1 MVVFVC
7 SFAVLYQPIMQK
19 LQRNWCEI
27 ASDLN
32 RCLQSC
38 SLDYRQLSEGSG
50 ISYHASRRYLLSG
63 HAKNDNKN
71 ARALC
76 RFFGVS
82 VEKTAILQNE
92 PMARITQKIQE
103 VWDGSEPHAE
113 LIVEL
118 IRSTK
123 AFKIGDRA

>member
-1 MVVFVC
+1 MVVCVC
-7 SFAVLYQPIMQK
+7 SFAVLYQPIMKK

-27 ASDLN
+27 AGDLN
-32 RCLQSC
+32 RCLQGC
-38 SLDYRQLSEGSG
+38 SLDYRQLSKGAG

-63 HAKNDNKN
+63 HVKNDNKN

-76 RFFGVS
+76 RYFGVAL
-82 VEKTAILQNE
+82 EKTANVQNE
-92 PMARITQKIQE
+92 PMARITQVIQE

-123 AFKIGDRA
+123 AFKIGDRD

>member
-1 MVVFVC
+1 MAMSVC
-7 SFAVLYQPIMQK
+7 SFAVLYQSIMK
-19 LQRNWCEI
+19 KPQRNWCDI

-32 RCLQSC
+32 RCLQGC
-38 SLDYRQLSEGSG
+38 SLDYRQLSEASG

-76 RFFGVS
+76 RFFGVPL
-82 VEKTAILQNE
+82 EKTANLQNE
-92 PMARITQKIQE
+92 PMARITQVLQE
-103 VWDGSEPHAE
+103 VWDGTEPHAE

>member
-1 MVVFVC
+1 MVVCVC
-7 SFAVLYQPIMQK
+7 SFMVLYQSIMKK

-27 ASDLN
+27 VSELN
-32 RCLQSC
+32 QCLQRYP
-38 SLDYRQLSEGSG
+38 LGYRQLSEAAG
-50 ISYHASRRYLLSG
+50 IGYHASRRYLLSG

-76 RFFGVS
+76 RFFGVPMD
-82 VEKTAILQNE
+82 KTANLQIK
-92 PMARITQKIQE
+92 PMARITQVVQE